1 MTTSLLST
9 RNSIIH
15 CKTIKRGGKMAILG
29 IAVFVLALYYLIL
42 HLHPI
47 SINLLEIL
55 FYNGLFL
62 NEF

>member
-1 MTTSLLST
+1 
-9 RNSIIH
+9 
-15 CKTIKRGGKMAILG
+15 MAILG